1 MGLIKNVEAR
11 RILDSRGAE
20 TVEVKISTD
29 TGIMV
34 TDSVPSGTST
44 GSFEAMVIAPDVAVN
59 NVNNLIGPK
68 ILGLNPSDQA
78 KIDQIMLELDGTQN
92 KSKLGANA
100 MLGVSLAISRAAA
113 GEARAPLYMYLN
125 NLFNQTTGQ
134 SVKPAIPTPMM
145 VMIEGGKHAKDSKNC
160 IQEFLIISS
169 LEHGGKVWN
178 RLKKNLSRDGMGTAL
193 GLEGGFTPEL
203 EYDEDAIR
211 LIIDAATDEGL
222 TESQDYRMGL
232 DIAGN
237 QCQMTQEDVL
247 SLVQRYP
254 IYSLEDP
261 FSENEWPYWSQLRHS
276 LDMIKKDYLLIGDDL
291 FVTNKERFQKG
302 VDDLAANG
310 IIIKVNQVGT
320 LTETLSVINEA
331 RIKNFTHILSHRS
344 GETMDTFIS
353 DLAVATAA
361 RYLKS
366 GAPFASER
374 VIKYNRLR
382 DIDEEMRKK
391 NQ

>member
-1 MGLIKNVEAR
+1 MGLIKNIEAR

-29 TGIMV
+29 SGQMV

-44 GSFEAMVIAPDVAVN
+44 GSFEAQVIPPDIAVN
-59 NVNNLIGPK
+59 NVNSIIKPK
-68 ILGLNPSDQA
+68 IIGLNPSDQA
-78 KIDQIMLELDGTQN
+78 KIDSIMLELDGTQN

-100 MLGVSLAISRAAA
+100 ILGVSLAVSRAAA
-113 GEARAPLYMYLN
+113 GEMHAPLYMYLN
-125 NLFNQTTGQ
+125 DLFNQTHNQGI
-134 SVKPAIPTPMM
+134 KPAIPVPMM

-160 IQEFLIISS
+160 IQEFLVIAN
-169 LEHGGKVWN
+169 LENGGKIWN
-178 RLKKNLSRDGMGTAL
+178 RLKKNLTSEGLGTNM
-193 GLEGGFTPEL
+193 GLEGGFTPQL

-211 LIIDAATDEGL
+211 LIIDAAMDEGL
-222 TESQDYRMGL
+222 TESKDYRIGL

-237 QCQMTQEDVL
+237 HCQMTQEDVL
-247 SLVQRYP
+247 SLMQRYP

-261 FSENEWPYWSQLRHS
+261 FSEDEWPYWSQLRHS
-276 LDMIKKDYLLIGDDL
+276 LDLIKKDYLLIGDDL
-291 FVTNKERFQKG
+291 FVTNKERFHKG
-302 VDDLAANG
+302 ADDLAANG
-310 IIIKVNQVGT
+310 IIIKINQVGT
-320 LTETLSVINEA
+320 LTETLNVIAEA
-331 RIKNFTHILSHRS
+331 KSRNFTHILSHRS

-382 DIDEEMRKK
+382 DISEDLHKK
-391 NQ
+391 D